1 MTRAVTIPGAA
12 LYYAKNRFLA
22 TVKKEGSAGISWIRV
37 IKLPAFTLLLVVF
50 GGLSVAGHTYYVET
64 ETKRSIAQTDQLV
77 AGILQARSTTD
88 VTDL

>member
-1 MTRAVTIPGAA
+1 MTRAFTIPGGT

-22 TVKKEGSAGISWIRV
+22 TVKKEGSARISWMRV
-37 IKLPAFTLLLVVF
+37 VKLPALTLLLMVF

-64 ETKRSIAQTDQLV
+64 ETKRIIAETDQFI